1 MTPIPYF
8 NKVQIISL
16 LQDGL
21 SHSKI
26 SERLGIGRSTISAI
40 IKKWRQDQTV
50 ERRPGSG
57 GRRIST
63 RNEDEQLLTV
73 IRNSPFTTATAA
85 VNISNF
91 PGSVRTSRRRLR
103 NSELRNHAAARKIR
117 LTPQHKEARVG
128 FALEHLT
135 KDNAF
140 WSRVVFSDEK
150 VFQSEHNG
158 RVRVYRPRNSRY
170 DERYVEPTERSGR
183 FSVNVWG

>member
-1 MTPIPYF
+1 MSYFIQIVANMAPIPYF
-8 NKVQIISL
+8 NKVQIMSL
-16 LQDGL
+16 FQDGL

-50 ERRPGSG
+50 ERRPG
-57 GRRIST
+57 
-63 RNEDEQLLTV
+63 V

-117 LTPQHKEARVG
+117 LTPRHKEAKVG
-128 FALEHLT
+128 FALEHLA

-140 WSRVVFSDEK
+140 WSRVVFSDEM
-150 VFQSEHNG
+150 VFQSSHNG
-158 RVRVYRPRNSRY
+158 RVRLYRPRNSRY
-170 DERYVEPTERSGR
+170 DERYVEPTIRSL
-183 FSVNVWG
+183 FC

>member
-1 MTPIPYF
+1 
-8 NKVQIISL
+8 
-16 LQDGL
+16 
-21 SHSKI
+21 
-26 SERLGIGRSTISAI
+26 
-40 IKKWRQDQTV
+40 V

-73 IRNSPFTTATAA
+73 IRHSPFTTATAA

-128 FALEHLT
+128 FALEHLI

-150 VFQSEHNG
+150 VFQSAHNG

-170 DERYVEPTERSGR
+170 DERYVEPTDPVAFLLTYGGEFLLLVLG
-183 FSVNVWG
+183 

>member
-1 MTPIPYF
+1 MAPIPYF

-16 LQDGL
+16 FQDGL

-63 RNEDEQLLTV
+63 RNQDEQLLTV

-91 PGSVRTSRRRLR
+91 LGSVRTSRRRLR
-103 NSELRNHAAARKIR
+103 NRSK
-117 LTPQHKEARVG
+117 
-128 FALEHLT
+128 
-135 KDNAF
+135 
-140 WSRVVFSDEK
+140 K
-150 VFQSEHNG
+150 VLS
-158 RVRVYRPRNSRY
+158 
-170 DERYVEPTERSGR
+170 
-183 FSVNVWG
+183 

>member
-1 MTPIPYF
+1 LFAARYWAGCRPPNPPPPLSATRHSNLFCFYFAEYPVAYPTPDATSRHWAPIPYF
-8 NKVQIISL
+8 NKMQIISL
-16 LQDGL
+16 FQDGL

-63 RNEDEQLLTV
+63 RNQDEQLLTV

-91 PGSVRTSRRRLR
+91 PGSIRTSTSS
-103 NSELRNHAAARKIR
+103 SE
-117 LTPQHKEARVG
+117 E
-128 FALEHLT
+128 
-135 KDNAF
+135 
-140 WSRVVFSDEK
+140 
-150 VFQSEHNG
+150 
-158 RVRVYRPRNSRY
+158 
-170 DERYVEPTERSGR
+170 
-183 FSVNVWG
+183 